1 MLRILRA
8 FAWMRW
14 RLLVNSL
21 ERTGARD
28 TLERF
33 SIAVEQLT
41 PIITIA
47 LFFPTAMV
55 LAALGLY
62 AGYGIGTIESGGFAF
77 TVFRYLLLGATAL
90 SILGPIVLP
99 SAEQTDAVRLLLLPI
114 PTRAL
119 YVAQAAATI
128 SDPWV
133 LLVLPMVALFPVGLA
148 LAGALGTAALAVLGG
163 LALLLT
169 FMGLSFLT
177 TMVVYLIVRDRRRGE
192 LVTFVFI
199 ILLPFIG
206 LLPSLLDAQQRR
218 AGRRGEAV
226 TQHRMVPDWL
236 RSGAGAAYDLAP
248 SQLLTSAAIDARDRR
263 AGNAAEALV
272 KLVITCGLV
281 HSIGLLT
288 FGFILGSPGSSNTR
302 KSNSRSV
309 ARVVRIPG
317 IPSAVSA
324 VAFAQVHLALRTPR
338 GRSIMFSP
346 LLVFVVFAFIM
357 RRSLDGVEFGFITLQ
372 SGLGLAT
379 FGAAVCLLAILPIAM
394 NQFAIDGAGLT
405 LSLLSPLRDVD
416 LLIGKA
422 VGNAIIAALPAA
434 LCVAIALALF
444 PLGDPAL
451 WVSLPLGLTA
461 VYLLVAPV
469 AAILSA
475 AFPRAVDLNSIG
487 RGSNAHGAA
496 GLLGMIAFVVFAV
509 PPALLVMIATR
520 FDRSWLAPLLL
531 LAWCAVAAVVSAL
544 LFRPV
549 ARFFAAR
556 KENLAIVK

>member
-8 FAWMRW
+8 FGWMRW
-14 RLLVNSL
+14 RLLMNSI

-33 SIAVEQLT
+33 SIAVDQIA

-62 AGYGIGTIESGGFAF
+62 AGYGMGTIESGGFAF
-77 TVFRYLLLGATAL
+77 TVFRYLLLGATVL

-99 SAEQTDAVRLLLLPI
+99 SAEQSDAVRLLLLPI
-114 PTRAL
+114 PTRVL
-119 YVAQAAATI
+119 YVAQAAATV

-148 LAGALGTAALAVLGG
+148 LAGAPGTAALAVLGG

-218 AGRRGEAV
+218 ASRRGEPV
-226 TQHRMVPDWL
+226 TQHRMIPDWL
-236 RSGAGAAYDLAP
+236 RAGAGAAYDLAP
-248 SQLLTSAAIDARDRR
+248 SQLLTSAAIDAREHR
-263 AGNAAEALV
+263 AGDAAESLV

-302 KSNSRSV
+302 KSTARAV
-309 ARVVRIPG
+309 ARIVHIPG
-317 IPSAVSA
+317 ISSAVSA

-346 LLVFVVFAFIM
+346 LLVFVVFAFLM

-394 NQFAIDGAGLT
+394 NQFAIDGAGFT
-405 LSLLSPLRDVD
+405 LSLLSPLRDLE

-422 VGNAIIAALPAA
+422 IGNAIIAALPAA
-434 LCVAIALALF
+434 MCVAIALVLF

-451 WVSLPLGLTA
+451 WLSLPLGLAA
-461 VYLLVAPV
+461 VYLLVAPM
-469 AAILSA
+469 AAMLSA

-496 GLLGMIAFVVFAV
+496 GLLGMLAFLVSAI
-509 PPALLVMIATR
+509 PPAVLVMLATR
-520 FDRSWLAPLLL
+520 FDRSWLAPVLLL
-531 LAWCAVAAVVSAL
+531 GWCAAAALASAL
-544 LFRPV
+544 VFRFV
-549 ARFFAAR
+549 AKFFAAR